1 MSRRGSN
8 VSPSEPVTSIRQS
21 SDRPR
26 WSTVLRALREA
37 RGVTLDGWGAQ
48 LSVSSKTVQRWERGE
63 RVPDPGAEAAILR
76 YCQERNLLR
85 SYDRGPLAG
94 LDLTADYLQELI
106 ATARWRVDDQPRPSG
121 SSPRTVS

>member
-37 RGVTLDGWGAQ
+37 RGVTLDGWGAR
-48 LSVSSKTVQRWERGE
+48 LGVSRTTVQRWERGE
-63 RVPDPGAEAAILR
+63 RAPDPGAETAILNFCR
-76 YCQERNLLR
+76 EAGLFRA
-85 SYDRGPLAG
+85 YDRGPLAG
-94 LDLTADYLQELI
+94 FNLTAEMLQDLFAE
-106 ATARWRVDDQPRPSG
+106 ARWRTSTPPAESM
-121 SSPRTVS
+121 